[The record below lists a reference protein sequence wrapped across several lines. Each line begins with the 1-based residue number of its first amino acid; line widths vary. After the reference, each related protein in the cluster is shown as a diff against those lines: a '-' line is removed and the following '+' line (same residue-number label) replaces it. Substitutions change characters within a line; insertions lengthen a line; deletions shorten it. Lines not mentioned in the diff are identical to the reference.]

1 MKKLR
6 IAIGSLLALLMLGG
20 MTSSGQ
26 VDNAELADLQSSL
39 DTYKKV
45 SLARDVDGLLSFL
58 HPGVFSREPKEQMRK
73 MMTEALANGKAPA
86 MQKIEFQIISPVQP
100 FSQGV
105 FVRVG
110 ALSEL
115 TMTRPG
121 DVTPQIDALMV
132 GLIKERM
139 GEVET
144 SIDEQKNVIVIKK
157 NSWMLGV
164 KQEGAGW
171 KFIDQHRIGFFFDN
185 KLLPDDLMSMVK

>member
-6 IAIGSLLALLMLGG
+6 IAIISLFTLLMLGG
-20 MTSSGQ
+20 MTSPGQ
-26 VDNAELADLQSSL
+26 VDNAQLADLQSSL
-39 DTYKKV
+39 DTYKQV
-45 SLARDVDGLLSFL
+45 SLARDVEGLLSFL
-58 HPGVFSREPKEQMRK
+58 HPGLFTREPKEQIRK
-73 MMTEALANGKAPA
+73 MMTEAFGNGKAPTI
-86 MQKIEFQIISPVQP
+86 QKIEFQIISPVQP

-139 GEVET
+139 GAVET
-144 SIDEQKNVIVIKK
+144 AIDEQKNVIVIKK
-157 NSWMLGV
+157 KSWMLGV
-164 KQEGAGW
+164 KQAGGDW

-185 KLLPDDLMSMVK
+185 KLLPDDLLSMVK